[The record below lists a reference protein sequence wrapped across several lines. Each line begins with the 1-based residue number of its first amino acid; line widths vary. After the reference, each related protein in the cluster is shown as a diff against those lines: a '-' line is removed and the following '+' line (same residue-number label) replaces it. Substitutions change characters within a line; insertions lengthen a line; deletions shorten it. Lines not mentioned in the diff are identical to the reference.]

1 MKHSILHYERL
12 ADIFAYPREGY
23 TGRVKERQSFLDR
36 YLPEAGRLL
45 RPFTGY
51 MSTLS
56 LTAQEELFLRSFE
69 VQAVTTLDLG
79 YVLFGDDYKRGAL
92 LVNLNREHRQAQNDC
107 GTELADH
114 LSNVLRL
121 LPKMQDEQIVEELVR
136 RIVAPALKRMIRG
149 FGPEQIKLKDKFY
162 KKKHQ
167 TVIDRP
173 ADNHTIYVKA
183 LEALYCLLKHD
194 FGIEERKLPE
204 EVSDFLKNLNTEI
217 KLEDE

>member
-1 MKHSILHYERL
+1 MKHSILHYELL
-12 ADIFAYPREGY
+12 ADLFAYPREGY
-23 TGRVKERQSFLDR
+23 TGRVKEAQSFLDR
-36 YLPEAGRLL
+36 HHPEAGRVL
-45 RPFTGY
+45 RPFTDY

-121 LPKMQDEQIVEELVR
+121 LPKMQDEEIAEELVISVGTAKWHVHNVLQKLGVNNR
-136 RIVAPALKRMIRG
+136 PQAIARARELG
-149 FGPEQIKLKDKFY
+149 F
-162 KKKHQ
+162 
-167 TVIDRP
+167 
-173 ADNHTIYVKA
+173 
-183 LEALYCLLKHD
+183 
-194 FGIEERKLPE
+194 
-204 EVSDFLKNLNTEI
+204 
-217 KLEDE
+217 